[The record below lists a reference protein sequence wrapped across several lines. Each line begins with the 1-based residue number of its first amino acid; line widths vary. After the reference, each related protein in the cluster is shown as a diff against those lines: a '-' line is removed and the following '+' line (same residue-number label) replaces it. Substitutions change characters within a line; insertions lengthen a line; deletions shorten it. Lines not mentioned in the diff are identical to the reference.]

1 MWGEKSR
8 FRKLFFSGG
17 PQGRVVA
24 DTRKTMILAAHVI
37 MSAYGFW
44 LPNDQRGSWSEFIRA
59 WELLKYGD
67 ATKTDERQS
76 VAGRPHNS
84 ALRAAAKKE
93 LMYEPVKFNGKQ
105 AAAIAY
111 GFADVVAGTACVIY
125 ACAIMPD
132 HVHLVIGRHRYD
144 IQQVANLLKCGATT
158 SLRKYGLDPFSGV
171 PKGRVSSPS
180 PWAHG
185 LWKVW
190 LDSHHDVNRSIDYT
204 NDNPVKDGLKP
215 QTWKFV
221 TT

>member
-1 MWGEKSR
+1 
-8 FRKLFFSGG
+8 
-17 PQGRVVA
+17 
-24 DTRKTMILAAHVI
+24 MILAAHVI

-44 LPNDQRGSWSEFIRA
+44 LPNDQRGSWSDFIRA
-59 WELLKYGD
+59 WELLKYGE
-67 ATKTDERQS
+67 ATKTDERRS
-76 VAGRPHNS
+76 VAGRSHNS

-93 LMYEPVKFNGKQ
+93 LMYEPVIFSGKQ

-111 GFADVVAGTACVIY
+111 GFADVVARTTCIIY

-144 IQQVANLLKCGATT
+144 IQQVANLLKGSATT

-171 PKGRVSSPS
+171 PKGRVERPS

-190 LDSHHDVNRSIDYT
+190 LDSREDVYRSIDYT
-204 NDNPVKDGLKP
+204 NDNPTKDGPKK
-215 QTWKFV
+215 QNWKFV
-221 TT
+221 TPYTG